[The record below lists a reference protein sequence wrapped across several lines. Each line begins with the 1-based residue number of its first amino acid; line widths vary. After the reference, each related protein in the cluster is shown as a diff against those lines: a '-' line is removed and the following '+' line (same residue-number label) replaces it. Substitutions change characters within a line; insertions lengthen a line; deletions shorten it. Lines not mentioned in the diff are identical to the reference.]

1 MNDIK
6 DIFMFLSF
14 SYKRFLIGF
23 FYYSIYFFAVII
35 STLLIFFI
43 NYRYLNNNMLF
54 IVFLFVLII
63 GDYFLER
70 YLFLK
75 NKYDLNIA
83 FFNYLNKK
91 KDFSDTVV
99 NKDWRIELKKTKQE
113 LKDQNIKI
121 YSRKILCAISV
132 IRRENNVFPFKE
144 IKNSM
149 GLIWKYF
156 FYELFIFIVILLP
169 FAIISFLFS
178 SGFVIKGSVN
188 FLIFTLGF
196 IFVYFLETSLIK
208 PVFYLIIQKKL
219 YERIYHPSDSF
230 L

>member
-14 SYKRFLIGF
+14 SYKRFLIDF

-43 NYRYLNNNMLF
+43 NYRYLNSHILF
-54 IVFLFVLII
+54 ILFLFVLII
-63 GDYFLER
+63 GDYFLEK
-70 YLFLK
+70 YIFFK
-75 NKYDLNIA
+75 NKYNLNIL
-83 FFNYLNKK
+83 FFNYLNKERG
-91 KDFSDTVV
+91 FSGIVV
-99 NKDWRIELKKTKQE
+99 NKDWRIELEKTKQE

-132 IRRENNVFPFKE
+132 IKSTNNNVLFFEE

-149 GLIWKYF
+149 GLIREYF
-156 FYELFIFIVILLP
+156 FYEFFIFIAILLP
-169 FAIISFLFS
+169 FAVISFLFS
-178 SGFVIKGSVN
+178 SGFEIQGSVK

-208 PVFYLIIQKKL
+208 PIFYLIIQKKL
-219 YERIYHPSDSF
+219 YQSF
-230 L
+230 YSSS

>member
-6 DIFMFLSF
+6 DIFIFLSF
-14 SYKRFLIGF
+14 FYKRFLIGF
-23 FYYSIYFFAVII
+23 FYYSIYFVAVII

-43 NYRYLNNNMLF
+43 NYRYSNNNMFF

-70 YLFLK
+70 YLFL
-75 NKYDLNIA
+75 
-83 FFNYLNKK
+83 
-91 KDFSDTVV
+91 
-99 NKDWRIELKKTKQE
+99 QE

-132 IRRENNVFPFKE
+132 IKRENNALSFKE

-149 GLIWKYF
+149 GLIWKYL

-188 FLIFTLGF
+188 FLIFTLCF

-208 PVFYLIIQKKL
+208 PIFYLIIQKKL
-219 YERIYHPSDSF
+219 YEQHHR
-230 L
+230 

>member
-6 DIFMFLSF
+6 DIFIFLSF
-14 SYKRFLIGF
+14 FYKRFLIGF
-23 FYYSIYFFAVII
+23 FYYSIYFVAVII

-43 NYRYLNNNMLF
+43 NYRYSNNNMFF

-75 NKYDLNIA
+75 NKYDLNMA

-91 KDFSDTVV
+91 KDFSDTV

-132 IRRENNVFPFKE
+132 IKRENNALSFKE

-149 GLIWKYF
+149 GLIWKYL

-188 FLIFTLGF
+188 FLIFTLCF

-208 PVFYLIIQKKL
+208 PIFYLIIQKKL
-219 YERIYHPSDSF
+219 YEQHHR
-230 L
+230 

>member
-14 SYKRFLIGF
+14 SYKKFLIDF

-63 GDYFLER
+63 GDYFLDK
-70 YLFLK
+70 YIFSK
-75 NKYDLNIA
+75 NKYNLNIS
-83 FFNYLNKK
+83 FFNYLNKEK
-91 KDFSDTVV
+91 GFSGIVA
-99 NKDWRIELKKTKQE
+99 NKDWRVELKKTKQE

-132 IRRENNVFPFKE
+132 IKSKNNNVLFFEE

-149 GLIWKYF
+149 GLIRKYF
-156 FYELFIFIVILLP
+156 FYEFFVFIAILIP

-178 SGFVIKGSVN
+178 YGFVIKGSVN
-188 FLIFTLGF
+188 FLIFTLCF

-208 PVFYLIIQKKL
+208 PIFYLIIQKKL
-219 YERIYHPSDSF
+219 YERIYSSS
-230 L
+230 

>member
-6 DIFMFLSF
+6 DIFIFLSF

-75 NKYDLNIA
+75 NKYDLNMA
-83 FFNYLNKK
+83 FFNYLNKNKK

-99 NKDWRIELKKTKQE
+99 NKDWRIELKKTKQG

-121 YSRKILCAISV
+121 YSRKMLYAISV
-132 IRRENNVFPFKE
+132 IKSKNNDVLFFDE
-144 IKNSM
+144 IKKSM
-149 GLIWKYF
+149 GLVWKYF
-156 FYELFIFIVILLP
+156 FYEFFVFIVILIP

-208 PVFYLIIQKKL
+208 PIFYLIIQKKL
-219 YERIYHPSDSF
+219 YQRIYLSS
-230 L
+230 

>member
-1 MNDIK
+1 MNDVK
-6 DIFMFLSF
+6 DIFIFLSF
-14 SYKRFLIGF
+14 SYKRFLMSF

-35 STLLIFFI
+35 LTLLIFFI
-43 NYRYLNNNMLF
+43 NYRYSNNNMFF

-75 NKYDLNIA
+75 NKYDLNMA

-91 KDFSDTVV
+91 KDFSDIVV

-132 IRRENNVFPFKE
+132 IKRENNALSFKE

-169 FAIISFLFS
+169 FAIISFIFS
-178 SGFVIKGSVN
+178 FGFVIKGPVN

-196 IFVYFLETSLIK
+196 IFVYFLEASLIK
-208 PVFYLIIQKKL
+208 PIFYLIIQKKL
-219 YERIYHPSDSF
+219 YERIYSSS
-230 L
+230 

>member
-6 DIFMFLSF
+6 DIFIFLSF
-14 SYKRFLIGF
+14 FYKRFLIGF
-23 FYYSIYFFAVII
+23 FYYSIYFVAVII

-43 NYRYLNNNMLF
+43 NYRYSNNNMFF

-75 NKYDLNIA
+75 NKYDLNMA

-91 KDFSDTVV
+91 KDFSDTV
-99 NKDWRIELKKTKQE
+99 NKNWRIELKKTKQE

-132 IRRENNVFPFKE
+132 IKRENNALSFKE

-149 GLIWKYF
+149 GLIWKYL

-188 FLIFTLGF
+188 FLIFTLCF

-208 PVFYLIIQKKL
+208 PIFYLIIQKKL
-219 YERIYHPSDSF
+219 YQRIYSSS
-230 L
+230 

>member
-6 DIFMFLSF
+6 DIFIFLSF
-14 SYKRFLIGF
+14 FYKRFLIGF
-23 FYYSIYFFAVII
+23 FYYSIYFVAVII

-43 NYRYLNNNMLF
+43 NYRYSNNNMFF

-75 NKYDLNIA
+75 NKYDLNMA

-91 KDFSDTVV
+91 KDFSDTV

-132 IRRENNVFPFKE
+132 IKRENNALSFKE

-149 GLIWKYF
+149 GLIWKYL

-188 FLIFTLGF
+188 FLIFTLCF

-208 PVFYLIIQKKL
+208 PIFYLIIQKKL
-219 YERIYHPSDSF
+219 YKRIYSSS
-230 L
+230 

>member
-6 DIFMFLSF
+6 DIFIFLSF
-14 SYKRFLIGF
+14 FYKRFLIGF
-23 FYYSIYFFAVII
+23 FYYSIYFVAVII

-43 NYRYLNNNMLF
+43 NYRYSNNNMFF

-75 NKYDLNIA
+75 NKYDLNMA

-91 KDFSDTVV
+91 KDFSDTV

-132 IRRENNVFPFKE
+132 IKRENNALSFKE

-149 GLIWKYF
+149 GLIWKYL

-188 FLIFTLGF
+188 FLIFTLCF

-208 PVFYLIIQKKL
+208 PIFYLIIQKKL
-219 YERIYHPSDSF
+219 YQRIYSSS
-230 L
+230 